1 MINWI
6 LLVITLICTVFNI
19 WLTVQERGYR
29 SGYDKGLEDGI
40 RMTNETASEDDR
52 SYSWRHYEGMIY
64 CEKCGA
70 EFYDSIIDECGDDYP
85 KYCPEC
91 GARMFEEEV
100 K

>member
-1 MINWI
+1 MIV
-6 LLVITLICTVFNI
+6 LFVITIICTAINI
-19 WLTVQERGYR
+19 GLLIIDRGYS